1 MTISSFTCMSTQT
14 DQVYDRVITMLKD
27 TFEKRA
33 DSIESYKSEFIAH
46 GYTNKLFE
54 LQTSIDM
61 CNREIRHLVCL
72 KHHLLEDAKRDATEG
87 GFEILAKVHRPYD
100 GLSDEKDFM
109 TYVDLCKEY
118 ERSTAYEK

>member
-1 MTISSFTCMSTQT
+1 MTISSFACMSTQI
-14 DQVYDRVITMLKD
+14 DQEYDRVITMLKD

-33 DSIESYKSEFIAH
+33 DSIKSYKSEFIAH

-72 KHHLLEDAKRDATEG
+72 KHHLIEDAKRDAAEG
-87 GFEILAKVHRPYD
+87 GFEILAKVHQSYD
-100 GLSDEKDFM
+100 GLSDDKDFM
-109 TYVDLCKEY
+109 TYVELCKEY
-118 ERSTAYEK
+118 EESDVYGK